1 MIPPALAR
9 RRAHEALQ
17 EERLAYVD
25 HNAKASQVVS
35 FEHRT
40 AKRIAATNICRKAA
54 IFRQKDLQKLQDRQ
68 KAMEEL
74 YKREMAEW
82 EQQVKEKNSM
92 TTEERMEEIRS
103 KALRLREAREAD
115 GKNYIESCYERQW
128 RASSEE
134 ARKAESRAFLTR
146 LLKEREKE
154 ATKPSHYQGLEKEAK
169 RLEALELEQRKKE
182 LDQHA
187 ADAELQN
194 KERNAATKKALDL
207 QVAAKSQRERDSA
220 LQRQQEGDEDIQRIE
235 NEKRM
240 ALEAEK
246 VRRRQQEEA
255 RRDIIRENSA
265 KSKEREQCLAKD
277 REEDLMLLDYALQK
291 EQRELA
297 QEAAAKEENVGM
309 SKEYMA
315 FLEGQMKKVQ
325 TDTSRIDVIREAKA
339 EQIWLQRDAIL
350 AAQVEARR
358 RMMAEVDDCRR
369 IQIKQQILQIEQE
382 RKEVAKYVAECV
394 EAARKQ
400 NAIDKQKGMEATA
413 STVSIANMNAAVAGD
428 RQKRRE
434 EDQAQQALLERKA
447 REYEE
452 RKHGQ
457 RLRELLG

>member
-291 EQRELA
+291 EHRELA

>member
-9 RRAHEALQ
+9 RRAHEALR

-54 IFRQKDLQKLQDRQ
+54 IFRQQDLQKLQDRQ

-115 GKNYIESCYERQW
+115 RKNYIESCYERQW

-220 LQRQQEGDEDIQRIE
+220 LQRQQEGAEDIQRIE

-265 KSKEREQCLAKD
+265 KSKEREQYLAKD
-277 REEDLMLLDYALQK
+277 REEDLRLLDYALQK

-325 TDTSRIDVIREAKA
+325 TDTSRIDAIREAKA
-339 EQIWLQRDAIL
+339 EQIWLQRDAVL

>member
-40 AKRIAATNICRKAA
+40 AKRIAANNICRKAEG
-54 IFRQKDLQKLQDRQ
+54 FRQKDLQKLQDRQ

-82 EQQVKEKNSM
+82 QQQVKEKNSM
-92 TTEERMEEIRS
+92 TTEERMQEIRS

-115 GKNYIESCYERQW
+115 RKNYIESCYERQW

-134 ARKAESRAFLTR
+134 ARKAESQAFLTR

-154 ATKPSHYQGLEKEAK
+154 ATKPSHYQGLEREAK

-187 ADAELQN
+187 ADAERQI
-194 KERNAATKKALDL
+194 KDRNATMKKALDL
-207 QVAAKSQRERDSA
+207 QVAAKSQRERDLA
-220 LQRQQEGDEDIQRIE
+220 LQRQQEEAEDIQRIE

-246 VRRRQQEEA
+246 VRRHQQEEA
-255 RRDIIRENSA
+255 RRDIIRENAA
-265 KSKEREQCLAKD
+265 KSKGREQCRAKD
-277 REEDLMLLDYALQK
+277 REEDLRLLDYALQQ

-297 QEAAAKEENVGM
+297 REAISKEANVGM
-309 SKEYMA
+309 AKDFMA
-315 FLEGQMKKVQ
+315 FLQDQMKKDHA
-325 TDTSRIDVIREAKA
+325 DTSRIDAIREAKMN
-339 EQIWLQRDAIL
+339 EIWLQRDAVL
-350 AAQVEARR
+350 SGQAEARR
-358 RMMAEVDDCRR
+358 RMMAEVDASRR
-369 IQIKQQILQIEQE
+369 IQMKQQIAQIDCGE
-382 RKEVAKYVAECV
+382 R
-394 EAARKQ
+394 
-400 NAIDKQKGMEATA
+400 T
-413 STVSIANMNAAVAGD
+413 
-428 RQKRRE
+428 
-434 EDQAQQALLERKA
+434 
-447 REYEE
+447 
-452 RKHGQ
+452 
-457 RLRELLG
+457 

>member
-325 TDTSRIDVIREAKA
+325 TDTSRIDAIREAKA
-339 EQIWLQRDAIL
+339 EQIWLQRDAVL

>member
-9 RRAHEALQ
+9 RRAHEALR

-54 IFRQKDLQKLQDRQ
+54 IFRQQDLQKLQDRQ

-115 GKNYIESCYERQW
+115 RKNYIESCYERQW

-134 ARKAESRAFLTR
+134 ARKAESQAFLTR

-182 LDQHA
+182 LDRHA
-187 ADAELQN
+187 ADAELHN

-220 LQRQQEGDEDIQRIE
+220 LQRQQEGAEDIQRIE

-277 REEDLMLLDYALQK
+277 REEDLRLLDYALQK

-325 TDTSRIDVIREAKA
+325 TDTSRIDAIREAKA
-339 EQIWLQRDAIL
+339 EQIWLQRDAVL

>member
-1 MIPPALAR
+1 MR
-9 RRAHEALQ
+9 
-17 EERLAYVD
+17 
-25 HNAKASQVVS
+25 
-35 FEHRT
+35 
-40 AKRIAATNICRKAA
+40 
-54 IFRQKDLQKLQDRQ
+54 
-68 KAMEEL
+68 
-74 YKREMAEW
+74 
-82 EQQVKEKNSM
+82 
-92 TTEERMEEIRS
+92 
-103 KALRLREAREAD
+103 
-115 GKNYIESCYERQW
+115 
-128 RASSEE
+128 
-134 ARKAESRAFLTR
+134 
-146 LLKEREKE
+146 
-154 ATKPSHYQGLEKEAK
+154 
-169 RLEALELEQRKKE
+169 
-182 LDQHA
+182 
-187 ADAELQN
+187 
-194 KERNAATKKALDL
+194 
-207 QVAAKSQRERDSA
+207 
-220 LQRQQEGDEDIQRIE
+220 
-235 NEKRM
+235 
-240 ALEAEK
+240 
-246 VRRRQQEEA
+246 
-255 RRDIIRENSA
+255 
-265 KSKEREQCLAKD
+265 
-277 REEDLMLLDYALQK
+277 LLDYALQK

-325 TDTSRIDVIREAKA
+325 TDTSRIDAIREAKA
-339 EQIWLQRDAIL
+339 EQIWLQRDAVL

>member
-339 EQIWLQRDAIL
+339 EQIWLQRDAVL

>member
-9 RRAHEALQ
+9 RRAHEALR

-54 IFRQKDLQKLQDRQ
+54 IFRQQDLQKLQDRQ

-115 GKNYIESCYERQW
+115 RKNYIESCYERQW

-134 ARKAESRAFLTR
+134 ARKAESQAFLTR

-220 LQRQQEGDEDIQRIE
+220 LQRQQEGAEDIQRIE

-277 REEDLMLLDYALQK
+277 REEDLRLLDYALQK

-325 TDTSRIDVIREAKA
+325 TDTSRIDAIREAKA
-339 EQIWLQRDAIL
+339 EQIWLQRDAVL
-350 AAQVEARR
+350 AAQVEAQR

>member
-9 RRAHEALQ
+9 RRAHEALR

-54 IFRQKDLQKLQDRQ
+54 IFRQQDLQKLQDRQ

-115 GKNYIESCYERQW
+115 RKNYIESCYERQW

-220 LQRQQEGDEDIQRIE
+220 LQRQQEGAEDIQRIE

-277 REEDLMLLDYALQK
+277 REEDLRLLDYALQK

-325 TDTSRIDVIREAKA
+325 TDTSRIDAIREAKA
-339 EQIWLQRDAIL
+339 EQIWLQRDAVL